1 MSRPAIG
8 KGANTTEGANQGP
21 QQSDA
26 GSPAIVNWSVSA
38 QIAPRPSVRVSGR
51 PGVRRDLQA
60 DELALP
66 VPVEQQQDVALAG
79 ALLQC
84 LAATEP
90 DRKAIISSTYDA
102 AEKLIRRLAWL
113 RPAALAT
120 PLPATPRCAA
130 AVCSASLLFC
140 FLRPVA
146 LCALKA
152 VICSECH
159 APFPAVSE
167 SRLCSAQVPAYATS
181 HVLRGAAG

>member
-84 LAATEP
+84 LS
-90 DRKAIISSTYDA
+90 R
-102 AEKLIRRLAWL
+102 LLRRLDRL
-113 RPAALAT
+113 LGRR
-120 PLPATPRCAA
+120 LPQSGGEYVT
-130 AVCSASLLFC
+130 
-140 FLRPVA
+140 
-146 LCALKA
+146 
-152 VICSECH
+152 
-159 APFPAVSE
+159 AVSQE
-167 SRLCSAQVPAYATS
+167 
-181 HVLRGAAG
+181 